1 MKNER
6 GITLLTL
13 IITIVIMIVLAVIV
27 INVALGDNGI
37 FKNTKTAKIMNKVQA
52 LDDSIKAYTLKNN
65 DPYSSSKK
73 TINDLIS
80 EGILKKIT
88 LTGENITSEEDDKS
102 IYYVNFENAGLE
114 VAQTL
119 GLKSEDF
126 ENSEKL
132 TSFTYTRLSDL
143 QDKGIYVVDNDLNA
157 AYLKDNRTYGTLT
170 NFGEKENIDVASEY
184 ASQKLKLIVNPS
196 GEVTYQEAILV
207 IDRTVSMALADSAKD
222 TEDITLIKNSD
233 GTIDYVASYNTTRW
247 ACTVKALDTF
257 VQRYFENCPNGKVS
271 IYTFYG
277 GKNDGGIELLGSC
290 SSESEAK
297 SKYANI
303 FTEDQFRT
311 AVSKLITEYDKY
323 KYMGRSQAVRQVNN
337 YYFGGTQY
345 FNVDS
350 SGNYQIDCRFAN
362 QQFSTL
368 FNGDPARLGY
378 STCAPN
384 ALYKAYL
391 QAQTNAK
398 NSILTNVIIMTDGDS
413 NTYWSPCS
421 DKYSIGTVAK
431 SIRELSVG
439 EKNFGVYAI
448 ELGYDLQE
456 RIRINISWKYRWRL

>member
-13 IITIVIMIVLAVIV
+13 IITVVIMIVLAVIV

-65 DPYSSSKK
+65 NPYSSSKK

-132 TSFTYTRLSDL
+132 TSFTYTKLSDL

-170 NFGEKENIDVASEY
+170 NFGEKQNIDVASEY

-233 GTIDYVASYNTTRW
+233 GTIDYAASYNTTRW
-247 ACTVKALDTF
+247 ACTVQALNTF
-257 VQRYFENCPNGKVS
+257 VKTYFDNCPNGKVS

-277 GKNDGGIELLGSC
+277 GKNDGGIELLGTC

-303 FTEDQFRT
+303 FTEGQFRT
-311 AVSKLITEYDKY
+311 AVSNLINKYNEYKNS
-323 KYMGRSQAVRQVNN
+323 GGSWGGNSAVSQVNR

-431 SIRELSVG
+431 NIRELSVG

-448 ELGYDLQE
+448 ELGYDLRE
-456 RIRINISWKYRWRL
+456 RI